1 MDILSRRNREYTR
14 AAEVRA
20 AGIYPFFR
28 AIESE
33 QDTLVTINGKEVLM
47 FGSNS
52 YLGLTNHPKVEEAA
66 IKATKK
72 YGTGCAGSRFL
83 NGTLDIHVELEKKIA
98 NFVGKDDAIVFS
110 TGFQV
115 NVGVIPAIT
124 RNGDY
129 IIMDKLNHASLIEG
143 GKLSAAH
150 KIRYIHNDMRSLEQ
164 RLQMANERIAQTGR
178 EQLKLIVM
186 DGIFSMDGDIAKLDE
201 ITRLA
206 KQYSAVVMVD
216 DAHSLGVIG
225 KNGAGTASHFGLTD
239 EVRLIMGTFSKS
251 LATIGGFIASDAETI
266 DYLRHFARSILFS
279 ASIAPGNTAAAS
291 AALDIIFN
299 EPERREKLWKN
310 TNYAI
315 SMFKDLGIDVGLTET
330 PVIPVYIRDDE
341 KTFRITKML
350 FDDGVFVNPVIAPA
364 VAPEDSLLRFS
375 LMATHTIDQVTEAIE
390 KIHKH
395 GKTLGVF
402 K

>member
-1 MDILSRRNREYTR
+1 MDILSRRNKEYTR

-33 QDTLVTINGKEVLM
+33 QDTVVTINGKKVLM

-98 NFVGKDDAIVFS
+98 KFIGKDDAIVFS

-150 KIRYIHNDMRSLEQ
+150 KIRYRHNDMKSLEQ

-201 ITRLA
+201 ISDLA
-206 KQYSAVVMVD
+206 KQYNAIVMVD

-291 AALDIIFN
+291 AALDIIIN
-299 EPERREKLWKN
+299 EPERREKLWEN

-315 SMFKDLGIDVGLTET
+315 DKFKDLGIDVGLTET

-375 LMATHTIDQVTEAIE
+375 LMATHTIDQVEEAIE

-402 K
+402 